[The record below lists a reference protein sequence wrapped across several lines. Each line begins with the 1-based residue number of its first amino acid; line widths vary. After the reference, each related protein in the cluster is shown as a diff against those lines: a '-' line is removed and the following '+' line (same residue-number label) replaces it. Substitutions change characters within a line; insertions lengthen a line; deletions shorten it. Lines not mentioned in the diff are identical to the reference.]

1 MHRGARR
8 LCVTIMGRDG
18 LRILS
23 MVTVDR
29 CANPNEHA
37 VYLDSN
43 SDLELGSD
51 CYKSARGSNIGRT
64 TRSCIG

>member
-29 CANPNEHA
+29 CANPSEHA

-43 SDLELGSD
+43 TDL
-51 CYKSARGSNIGRT
+51 SNLNLIATNRRAAAT
-64 TRSCIG
+64 

>member
-29 CANPNEHA
+29 CANPNEHV

-43 SDLELGSD
+43 SDLIATNRRAAATL
-51 CYKSARGSNIGRT
+51 GRT
-64 TRSCIG
+64 TRSCIR

>member
-23 MVTVDR
+23 MLTVDR

-43 SDLELGSD
+43 SDLI
-51 CYKSARGSNIGRT
+51 ATNRRAAAT
-64 TRSCIG
+64 

>member
-43 SDLELGSD
+43 SDL
-51 CYKSARGSNIGRT
+51 SNLDLIATNR
-64 TRSCIG
+64 RAAAI